1 MSLVPLDI
9 MKKGHAKDLLR
20 ELFEM
25 IRSYNRSE
33 MKTVMIHADNEFCS
47 VEEEIEGKF
56 DIPFNFANPGEH
68 VGDIEI
74 GNRFLEE
81 RFLCGVSSPTFFD
94 TSNPN
99 DTRTLCKDNV

>member
-20 ELFEM
+20 ELTEM

-56 DIPFNFANPGEH
+56 DIPFNFANPDEH
-68 VGDIEI
+68 VADIKRE
-74 GNRFLEE
+74 NLVLEE
-81 RFLCGVSSPTFFD
+81 RF
-94 TSNPN
+94 
-99 DTRTLCKDNV
+99 RTKYHWLPYLLLPIQMIRELLS